1 VTDLGHLDACRGA
14 VCGATAFPK
23 LAKPKIAT
31 NQIKYGKEAKN
42 APRSPRTNVGKD
54 DIVLTGAALA
64 IALASGQWWIF
75 GVPVIKKL
83 VEKGA
88 GG

>member
-1 VTDLGHLDACRGA
+1 
-14 VCGATAFPK
+14 
-23 LAKPKIAT
+23 
-31 NQIKYGKEAKN
+31 
-42 APRSPRTNVGKD
+42 VGKD
-54 DIVLTGAALA
+54 DIVLTGACLA